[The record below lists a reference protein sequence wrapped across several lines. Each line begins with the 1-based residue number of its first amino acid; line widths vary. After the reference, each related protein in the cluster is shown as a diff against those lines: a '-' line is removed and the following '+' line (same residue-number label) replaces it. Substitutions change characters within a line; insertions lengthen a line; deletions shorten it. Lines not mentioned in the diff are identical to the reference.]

1 MGSAEEA
8 GGLSHAAGRFA
19 AYTDAARSSLRRFLS
34 DISGATAIEYAM
46 VAAGIAMAVISA
58 VDLVGQNV
66 KTAFF
71 DKIVAALT
79 TP

>member
-1 MGSAEEA
+1 
-8 GGLSHAAGRFA
+8 
-19 AYTDAARSSLRRFLS
+19 
-34 DISGATAIEYAM
+34 M

-58 VDLVGQNV
+58 VDVVGQNV